1 METLLSPKRPG
12 RPKNL
17 IPRLWRNP
25 DGGGFIRINGRVRR
39 LGVFGSPECDAAY
52 KAIVAQ
58 LLSGDV
64 DLDAVTPASLEAQ
77 ISTRTVADLGT
88 LFIAHCEQYYTKR
101 GKATTH
107 VLRVRTAFELL
118 TKAGLSSM
126 SITSF
131 GPVALDKLR
140 TLMAKAVRREHV
152 LDAKGRRTG
161 ATRPK
166 LDEAGNPMGL
176 YARETI
182 NKYVWCIQQAF
193 KHAVSK
199 ELIPETHY
207 RSLLTIGSLTKGRSP
222 GLALR
227 EPKPG
232 EPALDEHVTAAIA
245 HMPPTVATM
254 VQVQRLVGMRPL
266 EVRSMQPKDLH
277 VVSDELWLYR
287 VSQGGSKLA
296 HLEHITREVPLGPKC
311 IALLR
316 PYLIGKAPT
325 DYVFDS
331 NSEKPVWKRSKK
343 STPYRHDSYATAV
356 ERACQ
361 RAEVPVWTPKQL
373 RHSLATEVAN
383 SPLMDIDTA
392 RRVLGH
398 SDASTTLKYTVRAD
412 AKAREFA
419 RKRA

>member
-1 METLLSPKRPG
+1 MTSLLDKKAAG
-12 RPKNL
+12 RPRNL
-17 IPRLWRNP
+17 VPKLYRHP
-25 DGGGFIRINGRVRR
+25 DGGGFVVIQGRHRR
-39 LGVFGSPECDAAY
+39 LGKYGSAECKAAY
-52 KAIVAQ
+52 DAIVVE
-58 LLSGDV
+58 LLSGNV
-64 DLDAVTPASLEAQ
+64 DIERATPDSIVSQ
-77 ISTRTVADLGT
+77 ISTRTVADLGAVF
-88 LFIAHCEQYYTKR
+88 LEHCEQYYTKR

-107 VLRVRTAFELL
+107 ALRVRTAFELVG
-118 TKAGLSSM
+118 KAGLGTM
-126 SITSF
+126 AINAF
-131 GPVALDKLR
+131 GPVALNKLR

-161 ATRPK
+161 ETRPK
-166 LDEAGNPMGL
+166 LDSAGNPVGL
-176 YARETI
+176 YSRETI

-199 ELIPETHY
+199 ELVAETQY
-207 RSLLTIGSLTKGRSP
+207 RSLLTIGSLTRGRSP

-232 EPALDEHVTAAIA
+232 EPARDEHVTAAIA

-277 VVSDELWLYR
+277 VVSNELWVYR
-287 VSQGGSKLA
+287 VSQSGSKLA

-311 IALLR
+311 IALLK
-316 PYLIGKAPT
+316 PYLKGKAPT

-331 NSEKPVWKRSKK
+331 NAEKPEWKRAKK

-356 ERACQ
+356 ERACE
-361 RAEVPVWTPKQL
+361 RAGVPVWTPKQL

-398 SDASTTLKYTVRAD
+398 SDVATTIKYTVRAD
-412 AKAREFA
+412 DKAREFA
-419 RKRA
+419 RRRA